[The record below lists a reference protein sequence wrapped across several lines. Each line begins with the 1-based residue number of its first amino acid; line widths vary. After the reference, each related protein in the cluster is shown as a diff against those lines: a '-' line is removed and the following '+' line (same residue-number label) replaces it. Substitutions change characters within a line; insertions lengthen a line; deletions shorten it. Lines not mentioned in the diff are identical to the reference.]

1 MSDLVVFQSLVET
14 LLQSG
19 FVLLMLLGTI
29 MMTWRIGYWVI
40 IHLAALFIADE
51 GRRRVFLATRLEE

>member
-19 FVLLMLLGTI
+19 FVVLMLIGTV
-29 MMTWRIGYWVI
+29 MMTWRFGYWVI

-51 GRRRVFLATRLEE
+51 GKRRVFLATRLEE